1 MEYKIFGCK
10 VNKYYLNKRFN
21 YFSSNK
27 KDSNSNNSDYI
38 IATCVVT
45 DKAKSKFI
53 KETKQQIN
61 NQKHIYLT

>member
-10 VNKYYLNKRFN
+10 VNKYYLNKRLN

-27 KDSNSNNSDYI
+27 KTDNNNFI